1 MSRKISWNI
10 CRAMATS
17 AIWKITWRPWLTTF
31 APILISLSFR
41 LVSDQSLIGLRRR
54 QRAQEIAEVVGER
67 MKLEPHRIGGRH
79 AVKLALPE
87 SSRSKADDRL
97 SLDPFGRVEGGD
109 GIVEGSHGADVC
121 PHSSVTSPPDNLTQ
135 LGAIGYDD
143 EVNRP
148 AVSGPRLGRAGDS
161 HQRSSGSNHARRP
174 LRDVA
179 AEDIENQIDAADLFQ
194 SVIIEV
200 EELLRAEVES
210 RLTAGSAPGADD
222 IRPGLTCELGCH
234 RTNYAGRT
242 VHKDGLPSTKAA
254 VFEQPLPRGQAR
266 HHKGRAHREVNVPR
280 QRREVACLDGHIL
293 RQRAVAS
300 PVREAEH
307 PLSHRQPR
315 RSIAEGGDHSGQ
327 LVARDRRRPV
337 TAETIDPGRGP
348 RQL

>member
-1 MSRKISWNI
+1 SK
-10 CRAMATS
+10 C
-17 AIWKITWRPWLTTF
+17 
-31 APILISLSFR
+31 
-41 LVSDQSLIGLRRR
+41 
-54 QRAQEIAEVVGER
+54 
-67 MKLEPHRIGGRH
+67 
-79 AVKLALPE
+79 AVHPE
-87 SSRSKADDRL
+87 SSRSNADDRL

-161 HQRSSGSNHARRP
+161 HQRSSGSNHARAA

-179 AEDIENQIDAADLFQ
+179 AEDIENQVDAADIFQ
-194 SVIIEV
+194 SVVIEV

-234 RTNYAGRT
+234 RTDYAGRT
-242 VHKDGLPSTKAA
+242 VHKDGLPRTKAA

-266 HHKGRAHREVNVPR
+266 HHEGRAHREVNAPR
-280 QRREVACLDGHIL
+280 QA
-293 RQRAVAS
+293 
-300 PVREAEH
+300 
-307 PLSHRQPR
+307 R
-315 RSIAEGGDHSGQ
+315 RSLAGGGDQSGQ

-348 RQL
+348 RQLISGESRRMALNNNIAVMRAREAGEGCPLRLGPLPQLHPGRSRSLIRYH